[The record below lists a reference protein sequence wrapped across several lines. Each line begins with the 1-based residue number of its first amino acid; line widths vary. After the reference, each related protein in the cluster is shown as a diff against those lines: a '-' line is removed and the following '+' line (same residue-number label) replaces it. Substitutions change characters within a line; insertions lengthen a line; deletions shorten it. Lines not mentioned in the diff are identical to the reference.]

1 MSHAI
6 AYRNTAPAPASTPA
20 AARALYL
27 SERDFMGA
35 ALPKPIEKVLPA
47 AAMAPQ
53 DGPLDFSAELGLPYP
68 ATLPALLAGTHTLS
82 AQATAPVGEAAGGVI
97 VLVLEGSGTFT
108 VRGETVTVAAGD
120 ILAVPGSVGASARAG
135 AGGLRF
141 YYVDDSPLTRYMG
154 WQVQPTERIVF
165 THWSAALLAQ
175 KLADTAAEGITASGV
190 FLAHQGLKAEKLAT
204 PNLFA
209 HLNRL
214 APGAANTV
222 HGHASAAITY
232 VIESNDA
239 SYSLLGETL
248 QDGAIVDPLRVDWH
262 PGQVSLTPP
271 NLWHGHFNDGKTDIL
286 TLVVQLSGLYYNDRT
301 MNFRF
306 AKPPSG

>member
-6 AYRNTAPAPASTPA
+6 AYRNAGPLPAATPA

-35 ALPKPIEKVLPA
+35 ALPTPIEKVLPA
-47 AAMAPQ
+47 AAMAPH
-53 DGPLDFSAELGLPYP
+53 DGPLDFSAQLGLPYP
-68 ATLPALLAGTHTLS
+68 ATLPALLAGTHALP
-82 AQATAPVGEAAGGVI
+82 AQGTTPVGEAAGGVI

-108 VRGETVTVAAGD
+108 VGAETVAVGAGD
-120 ILAVPGSVGASARAG
+120 ILAVPGSVGAGAQAG
-135 AGGLRF
+135 ASGLRF

-165 THWSAALLAQ
+165 THWPAALLAQ

-248 QDGAIVDPLRVDWH
+248 QDGAIVDPLRVDWQ

-306 AKPPSG
+306 ARPPA